1 MKKEFRIAIY
11 MILILVISMG
21 LIGCKVNQENP
32 TPNRPDFDHLGGGQV
47 GEKSDLSTI
56 QKDSLAN
63 LEKVLHPSE
72 LLLDTSTTNA
82 IQIDLSQ
89 LVENENTDYY
99 TYQEDVLTIIKD
111 GVYMLTSTLQGAVS
125 VSGKPSYVRIILN
138 HATIATKDD
147 QTQAPLV
154 FDKNDGIRILT
165 IQENT
170 FNYLS
175 DSLADTKAD
184 GDSAIIQAKKSSL
197 VINGQGKLILNAK
210 GEDTTG
216 LKVKK
221 ELDIFH
227 TNLQINVP
235 NNGIKADER
244 INLTG
249 ATLEIYASGDG
260 IKTGIEAETE
270 EEKDIYTKDPYKGY
284 IYIHNTGMKIV
295 SGDDGISANSFLYI
309 ENDDNII
316 IDITTNTGAPNIITE
331 YSSDHAD
338 GKAIKVDGIEYVTD
352 TTKTDLPSQCE
363 HNYMLVIDGGKY
375 IINSNSDAISSKGNL
390 IIQSG
395 IFEIESGDD
404 GIHAEY
410 ISKIVSGDITISKC
424 YEGIEGAKVEIYG
437 GQINITSKDDAINA
451 ANKDLPQYDFSIY
464 IGGGNIQIDASGDG
478 IDSNGTIEFAGG
490 ITIVHGPV
498 SNGDAAIDADRGIL
512 MNGGIV
518 IAMGSSGMVETPS
531 RNSEQCF
538 ISYHLSSV
546 VPTSTKIQIQNESG
560 DILFEVVSKKQF
572 QSLIISLPDFGI
584 QRTYSIIVGTIN
596 QSVTLTD
603 ILNQIGKTVGPNR
616 PGGGFGG
623 PRY

>member
-1 MKKEFRIAIY
+1 MKKVFRNIIDVA
-11 MILILVISMG
+11 LILVIGIG
-21 LIGCKVNQENP
+21 LMGCKINQETP
-32 TPNRPDFDHLGGGQV
+32 EPNRPDFDHLGGGQT

-63 LEKVLHPSE
+63 LEKVLYPSE
-72 LLLDTSTTNA
+72 ALLDTSTAEA
-82 IQIDLSQ
+82 IQIDLSK

-125 VSGKPSYVRIILN
+125 ISSKPSYVRIILN
-138 HATIATKDD
+138 NATIETKDD

-154 FDKNDGIRILT
+154 FAKNDGMRILT
-165 IQENT
+165 VQENT

-175 DSLADTKAD
+175 DSAADTKAD

-197 VINGQGKLILNAK
+197 VINGKGKLILEAK

-216 LKVKK
+216 LKIKK
-221 ELDIFH
+221 ELDIFD
-227 TNLQINVP
+227 TTLQVNVP

-249 ATLEIYASGDG
+249 AVLEIYASRDG
-260 IKTGIEAETE
+260 VKTGIEAETE

-295 SGDDGISANSFLYI
+295 SGDDGICANAFLYI
-309 ENDDNII
+309 ENDDDII

-338 GKAIKVDGIEYVTD
+338 GKAIKVDGIEYVID

-363 HNYMLVIDGGKY
+363 YNYMLVIDGGKY

-395 IFEIESGDD
+395 IFDIASGDD

-410 ISKIVSGDITISKC
+410 ISKIVSGHINISKC

-437 GQINITSKDDAINA
+437 G
-451 ANKDLPQYDFSIY
+451 
-464 IGGGNIQIDASGDG
+464 
-478 IDSNGTIEFAGG
+478 
-490 ITIVHGPV
+490 
-498 SNGDAAIDADRGIL
+498 
-512 MNGGIV
+512 
-518 IAMGSSGMVETPS
+518 
-531 RNSEQCF
+531 
-538 ISYHLSSV
+538 
-546 VPTSTKIQIQNESG
+546 
-560 DILFEVVSKKQF
+560 
-572 QSLIISLPDFGI
+572 
-584 QRTYSIIVGTIN
+584 
-596 QSVTLTD
+596 
-603 ILNQIGKTVGPNR
+603 
-616 PGGGFGG
+616 
-623 PRY
+623 

>member
-1 MKKEFRIAIY
+1 MEKMFRKIVYLA
-11 MILILVISMG
+11 LIVFMGIGLV
-21 LIGCKVNQENP
+21 GCKMNQEN
-32 TPNRPDFDHLGGGQV
+32 PDFDHLGGGQT

-56 QKDSLAN
+56 QKDSLVN

-72 LLLDTSTTNA
+72 ELLDTSTTDA
-82 IQIDLSQ
+82 IQIDLSK

-99 TYQEDVLTIIKD
+99 TYQEDVFTIIKD
-111 GVYMLTSTLQGAVS
+111 GVYMFTSTFCGAIS
-125 VSGKPSYVRIILN
+125 ISGKPSYVRIILN
-138 HATIATKDD
+138 NVTIETKDN
-147 QTQAPLV
+147 QAQAPLV
-154 FDKNDGIRILT
+154 FAKNDGMRILT
-165 IQENT
+165 VQENT
-170 FNYLS
+170 LNYLS
-175 DSLADTKAD
+175 DSSADTKID

-197 VINGQGKLILNAK
+197 VINGKGKLILNAK

-221 ELDIFH
+221 ELDIFGTTIH
-227 TNLQINVP
+227 MNVP

-244 INLTG
+244 INLTD
-249 ATLEIYASGDG
+249 ATLEINALGDG

-270 EEKDIYTKDPYKGY
+270 EEKDIYTKDPYQGY

-309 ENDDNII
+309 ENDDDIV
-316 IDITTNTGAPNIITE
+316 IDITTNTGAPDIITE

-352 TTKTDLPSQCE
+352 TTKIDLVSQCE

-395 IFEIESGDD
+395 TFEIESGDD

-410 ISKIVSGDITISKC
+410 VSKIVSGDITISKC

-437 GQINITSKDDAINA
+437 GRIDIISRDDALNA
-451 ANKDLPQYDFSIY
+451 ANKDLSQYDFNIY
-464 IGGGNIQIDASGDG
+464 IGGGNIQIDALGDG

-512 MNGGIV
+512 INGGIV

-531 RNSEQCF
+531 KNSEQCF
-538 ISYHLSSV
+538 VSYNLSNMVSAN
-546 VPTSTKIQIQNESG
+546 TKVQIQNESS
-560 DILFEVVSKKQF
+560 DILFETISKKQF
-572 QSLIISLPDFGI
+572 QSLIVSLPDFI
-584 QRTYSIIVGTIN
+584 LQHTYTITVGANN
-596 QSVTLTD
+596 QSVTLTN
-603 ILNQIGKTVGPNR
+603 ILNQIGKAVGPNR